1 MAATSAA
8 MTPFNLTARQTMD
21 AGQLAQY
28 ITNGLML
35 GMMYALVAV
44 GFTLFFGVLDVI
56 KFSHGDVL
64 TVGAFAALATFI
76 GLRGIGVASNP
87 IFLVVMLAVSL
98 AAMAVLGMLIA
109 RYLVL
114 PLRSAPALN
123 TLLITLMLGTVL
135 RESVRLFYPQGA
147 NPKPFPALLPTS
159 SINIG
164 DFNLRLDNVLMLAAG
179 VLVFVG
185 LQFLLNRTKLGLA
198 IRAVAQDEETART
211 MGVNFTAVVLVTFAI
226 GSALAAYAGVMNGLY
241 YNEINFG
248 MGLYLGVVGFAA
260 AIIGGLGSIY
270 GAILGGFLFAALQT
284 VGTVALPF
292 ASAYKDVFAFAVVI
306 LFMAW
311 RPTGLIR
318 EKISERV

>member
-1 MAATSAA
+1 M
-8 MTPFNLTARQTMD
+8 
-21 AGQLAQY
+21 GQLAQY
-28 ITNGLML
+28 IMNGLML

-44 GFTLFFGVLDVI
+44 GFTLFFGVLDII

-64 TVGAFAALATFI
+64 TVGAFAALATFV
-76 GLRGIGVASNP
+76 GLRAVGVASNP
-87 IFLVVMLAVSL
+87 VFLVAMLVVALMS
-98 AAMAVLGMLIA
+98 MAVLGMLIA

-147 NPKPFPALLPTS
+147 NPKPFPALLPS
-159 SINIG
+159 VSVNIG
-164 DFNLRLDNVLMLAAG
+164 NFNLRLDNVLMLAAG
-179 VLVFVG
+179 ALAIVG
-185 LQFLLNRTKLGLA
+185 LQLLLNRTKLGLA

-211 MGVNFTAVVLVTFAI
+211 MGVNFTAVVLITFAI

-248 MGLYLGVVGFAA
+248 MGLYLGIIGFAA

-284 VGTVALPF
+284 IGTVALPF
-292 ASAYKDVFAFAVVI
+292 ASAYKDVFAFGVVI

-311 RPTGLIR
+311 RPTGLIQ

>member
-1 MAATSAA
+1 
-8 MTPFNLTARQTMD
+8 MD
-21 AGQLAQY
+21 VGLLAQY
-28 ITNGLML
+28 VMNGLML

-64 TVGAFAALATFI
+64 TVGAFTALATYVGMEVS
-76 GLRGIGVASNP
+76 GLRYPLLQLIVLLITSTLG
-87 IFLVVMLAVSL
+87 
-98 AAMAVLGMLIA
+98 MAVLGMLIA

-135 RESVRLFYPQGA
+135 REAVRLFYPQGA
-147 NPKPFPALLPTS
+147 NPKPFPALLPRG
-159 SINIG
+159 SIDLG
-164 DFNLRLDNVLMLAAG
+164 HLNLRLDNAIMLLGG
-179 VLVFVG
+179 VLVIVA
-185 LQFLLNRTKLGLA
+185 LQYLLNRTKLGLA
-198 IRAVAQDEETART
+198 IRAVAQDEETARA
-211 MGVNFTAVVLVTFAI
+211 MGVNFTQVVLITFAI

-248 MGLYLGVVGFAA
+248 IGLYLGVVGFAA
-260 AIIGGLGSIY
+260 AIIGGLGSVY

-284 VGTVALPF
+284 IGTLALPF
-292 ASAYKDVFAFAVVI
+292 ASAYKDVFAFGVVI
-306 LFMAW
+306 ALMAW

>member
-1 MAATSAA
+1 
-8 MTPFNLTARQTMD
+8 MD
-21 AGQLAQY
+21 AGLFAQY
-28 ITNGLML
+28 VMNGLML

-56 KFSHGDVL
+56 QFSHGDVL
-64 TVGAFAALATFI
+64 TVGAFTALATFA
-76 GLRGIGVASNP
+76 GLHALGLNSQWLD
-87 IFLVVMLAVSL
+87 LVVMLVL
-98 AAMAVLGMLIA
+98 AMLAMALIGMLIA
-109 RYLVL
+109 RYLVM
-114 PLRSAPALN
+114 PLRSAPPLN
-123 TLLITLMLGTVL
+123 TLLLTLMLGTVL

-147 NPKPFPALLPTS
+147 NPKPFPALLPKS
-159 SINIG
+159 SINLG
-164 DFNLRLDNVLMLAAG
+164 DFNLRLDNVLMLTAG
-179 VLVFVG
+179 VLVIVG

-198 IRAVAQDEETART
+198 IRAVAQDDETART
-211 MGVNFTAVVLVTFAI
+211 MGINFTAIVLITFAI
-226 GSALAAYAGVMNGLY
+226 GSALAAFAGVMNGLY

-248 MGLYLGVVGFAA
+248 IGLYLGVIGFSA

-284 VGTVALPF
+284 IGTVLMPF

-306 LFMAW
+306 VIMAW

>member
-1 MAATSAA
+1 
-8 MTPFNLTARQTMD
+8 MT
-21 AGQLAQY
+21 AGLLAQY
-28 ITNGLML
+28 VMNGLML

-64 TVGAFAALATFI
+64 TVGAFAALATFV
-76 GLRGIGVASNP
+76 GLTSSGVAS
-87 IFLVVMLAVSL
+87 SL
-98 AAMAVLGMLIA
+98 LLLIAMIVAATVAMAALGMLIA

-114 PLRSAPALN
+114 PLRTAPALN

-135 RESVRLFYPQGA
+135 RESVRLFYPAGA
-147 NPKPFPALLPTS
+147 NPKPFPRLLPGGAIS
-159 SINIG
+159 LG
-164 DFNLRLDNVLMLAAG
+164 QFDLRLDNTIMLAAG
-179 VLVFVG
+179 VAVIVG
-185 LQFLLNRTKLGLA
+185 LQLLLNRTKLGLA

-211 MGVNFTAVVLVTFAI
+211 MGVNFTAVVLITFAI
-226 GSALAAYAGVMNGLY
+226 GSALAAFAGIMYGLY

-248 MGLYLGVVGFAA
+248 TGLLLGVIGFAA

-284 VGTVALPF
+284 IGAVALPF

-306 LFMAW
+306 VFMAI
-311 RPTGLIR
+311 RPTGLIQ

>member
-1 MAATSAA
+1 M
-8 MTPFNLTARQTMD
+8 N
-21 AGQLAQY
+21 AGLLAQY
-28 ITNGLML
+28 IMNGLML

-64 TVGAFAALATFI
+64 TVGAFTALATYV
-76 GLRGIGVASNP
+76 GLAAAGVGATV
-87 IFLVVMLAVSL
+87 LVLLVMLAVAVVSM
-98 AAMAVLGMLIA
+98 AALGMLIA

-114 PLRSAPALN
+114 PLRAAPALN

-135 RESVRLFYPQGA
+135 REAVRLFYPQGA
-147 NPKPFPALLPTS
+147 NPKPFPALLPAN
-159 SINIG
+159 SINLG
-164 DFNLRLDNVLMLAAG
+164 QFNLRLDNAIMLAAG
-179 VLVFVG
+179 VAIIVA
-185 LQFLLNRTKLGLA
+185 LQLLLNRTKLGLA

-211 MGVNFTAVVLVTFAI
+211 MGIDFRAIVLVTFAI
-226 GSALAAYAGVMNGLY
+226 GSALAAIAGIMNGLY

-248 MGLYLGVVGFAA
+248 IGLYLGVVGFAA
-260 AIIGGLGSIY
+260 AIIGGLGSVY

-284 VGTVALPF
+284 IGAVALPI

-306 LFMAW
+306 AIMAW

>member
-1 MAATSAA
+1 
-8 MTPFNLTARQTMD
+8 MD
-21 AGQLAQY
+21 MGQLAQY
-28 ITNGLML
+28 IMNGLML

-44 GFTLFFGVLDVI
+44 GFTLFFGVLDII

-64 TVGAFAALATFI
+64 TVGAFAALATFV
-76 GLRGIGVASNP
+76 GLRAVGVASNP
-87 IFLVVMLAVSL
+87 VFLVAMLFVALMS
-98 AAMAVLGMLIA
+98 MAVLGMLIA

-147 NPKPFPALLPTS
+147 NPKPFPALLPALS
-159 SINIG
+159 VNIG
-164 DFNLRLDNVLMLAAG
+164 NFNLRLDNVLMLAAG
-179 VLVFVG
+179 AFAIVG

-211 MGVNFTAVVLVTFAI
+211 MGVNFTAVVLITFAI

-248 MGLYLGVVGFAA
+248 MGLYLGIIGFAA
-260 AIIGGLGSIY
+260 AIIGGLGSVY

-284 VGTVALPF
+284 IGTVALPF
-292 ASAYKDVFAFAVVI
+292 ASAYKDVFAFGVVI